1 MKKITSISLI
11 ISGFL
16 MLCSGSTFAQEIL
29 TLEKALE
36 IAYQQSPSI
45 IQSKMSLEQSELALI
60 QQKASLKS
68 QFSLNLSPF
77 QYTRSTS
84 FDNYNTQWYTRKSMS
99 SGLDFRI
106 SQPIKWTDGTLT
118 LSNSFNW
125 QDDDNQSFGAKSTS
139 FSNNLSLNLEQPIFT
154 YNKTKMQLKRLEF
167 NLEKAKIQY
176 ALAQLNIEKNV
187 TSAFYGVYQ
196 AYKRLVTAR
205 EAFQSQ
211 KENYELI
218 KNKVEQGLIAQEELF
233 QAEVTLA
240 TNENSLADTEMSY
253 ENTKDQFKQTLG
265 LPLDIDISI
274 LPNIQIDPVQVDV
287 NQAVKYALDQRMEIR
302 QQQIAIEEGIFSLIE
317 AKDNNKFKGSIS
329 ARVGLMGQGDK
340 FNGAFS
346 KPDDNET
353 IGVTLTVPLWDWGAR
368 KANIR
373 SSELSN
379 ENTEISNAEERK
391 SIMLDVRQ
399 LCRELPKLLR
409 QIDIARQTVSN
420 AERTYDI
427 NVEKYRNGAL
437 TGMELKNQQTQ
448 LTDAKNALTD
458 AIISYKLRLLDL
470 KIQTLWDFQNNKS
483 YLPVDLLKESE

>member
-11 ISGFL
+11 ISGIF
-16 MLCSGSTFAQEIL
+16 MLCSGSTFAQEVL

-68 QFSLNLSPF
+68 QFSLNLNPF

-84 FDNYNTQWYTRKSMS
+84 FDDYNTQWYTRKSMS

-106 SQPIKWTDGTLT
+106 SQPIKWTDGTVT

-139 FSNNLSLNLEQPIFT
+139 FSNNLSLSLEQPIFT

-196 AYKRLVTAR
+196 SYKRLVTAR

-211 KENYELI
+211 KQNYEVI
-218 KNKVEQGLIAQEELF
+218 KNKVEQGLIAPEELF
-233 QAEVTLA
+233 QAKVTLA
-240 TNENSLADTEMSY
+240 TNENSLADTETSY

-274 LPNIQIDPVQVDV
+274 LPDIQIDSVHVDV
-287 NQAVKYALDQRMEIR
+287 NQAVKYALTQRMEIR

-317 AKDNNKFKGSIS
+317 AEDNNKFKGSIS

-353 IGVTLTVPLWDWGAR
+353 IGITLTVPIWDWGAR

-373 SSELSN
+373 STELSN
-379 ENTEISNAEERK
+379 ENTEISNEEERK

-399 LCRELPKLLR
+399 VCRELPKLLR
-409 QIDIARQTVSN
+409 QIEIARQTVKN

-427 NVEKYRNGAL
+427 NVEKYRSGNL

-448 LTDAKNALTD
+448 LTDAKNSLTD
-458 AIISYKLRLLDL
+458 AIISYKLKLLDL
-470 KIQTLWDFQNNKS
+470 KIQTLWDYQNNRS
-483 YLPVDLLKESE
+483 YLPVDLLK

>member
-1 MKKITSISLI
+1 MKKIASISLI
-11 ISGFL
+11 ISGIL

-84 FDNYNTQWYTRKSMS
+84 FDEYNTQWYTRKSMS

-106 SQPIKWTDGTLT
+106 SQPIKWTDGTVT

-196 AYKRLVTAR
+196 SYKRLVTAR

-483 YLPVDLLKESE
+483 YLPVDLLK

>member
-1 MKKITSISLI
+1 MKKIASISLI
-11 ISGFL
+11 ISGIL

-84 FDNYNTQWYTRKSMS
+84 FDEYNTQWYTRKSMS

-106 SQPIKWTDGTLT
+106 SQPIKWTDGTVT

-196 AYKRLVTAR
+196 SYKRLVTAR

-218 KNKVEQGLIAQEELF
+218 KNKVEQGLIAPEELF

-240 TNENSLADTEMSY
+240 TNENSLADTETSY

-274 LPNIQIDPVQVDV
+274 LPNIQIDSVHVDV
-287 NQAVKYALDQRMEIR
+287 NQAVKYALTQRMEIR

-353 IGVTLTVPLWDWGAR
+353 IGITLTVPIW
-368 KANIR
+368 
-373 SSELSN
+373 
-379 ENTEISNAEERK
+379 EISNEEERK

-399 LCRELPKLLR
+399 VCRELPKLLR
-409 QIDIARQTVSN
+409 QIEIARQTVKN

-427 NVEKYRNGAL
+427 NVEKYRSGNL

-448 LTDAKNALTD
+448 LTDAKNSLTD
-458 AIISYKLRLLDL
+458 AIISYKLKLLDL
-470 KIQTLWDFQNNKS
+470 KIQTLWDYQNNKS
-483 YLPVDLLKESE
+483 YLPVDLLK

>member
-1 MKKITSISLI
+1 MKKIASISLI
-11 ISGFL
+11 ISGIL
-16 MLCSGSTFAQEIL
+16 MLCSGSTFAQEFL

-68 QFSLNLSPF
+68 QFSLNLNPF

-84 FDNYNTQWYTRKSMS
+84 FDEYNTQWYTRKSMS

-106 SQPIKWTDGTLT
+106 SQPIKWTDGTIT
-118 LSNSFNW
+118 LSNSFKW

-187 TSAFYGVYQ
+187 TSAFYSVYQ
-196 AYKRLVTAR
+196 SYKRLVTAR

-211 KENYELI
+211 KQNYEII
-218 KNKVEQGLIAQEELF
+218 KNKE
-233 QAEVTLA
+233 T
-240 TNENSLADTEMSY
+240 SY

-274 LPNIQIDPVQVDV
+274 LPDIQIDSVHVDV
-287 NQAVKYALDQRMEIR
+287 NQAVKYALTQRMEIR

-317 AKDNNKFKGSIS
+317 ARDNNKFKGSIS
-329 ARVGLMGQGDK
+329 ARVGLMGQGNK

-353 IGVTLTVPLWDWGAR
+353 IGITLTVPIWDWGAR

-379 ENTEISNAEERK
+379 ENTEISNEEERK
-391 SIMLDVRQ
+391 SIILNVRQ
-399 LCRELPKLLR
+399 VCRELPKLLR
-409 QIDIARQTVSN
+409 QIEIARQTVKN

-427 NVEKYRNGAL
+427 NAEKYRSGTL

-458 AIISYKLRLLDL
+458 AIISYKLKLLDL
-470 KIQTLWDFQNNKS
+470 KIQTLWDYQSNSS
-483 YLPVDLLKESE
+483 YLPVNLLK

>member
-1 MKKITSISLI
+1 MKKIASISLI
-11 ISGFL
+11 ISGIL

-68 QFSLNLSPF
+68 QFSLNLNPF

-84 FDNYNTQWYTRKSMS
+84 FDEYNTQWYTRKSMS

-106 SQPIKWTDGTLT
+106 SQPIKWTDGTVT

-187 TSAFYGVYQ
+187 TSAFYSVYQ
-196 AYKRLVTAR
+196 SYKRLVTAR

-211 KENYELI
+211 KQNYDVI
-218 KNKVEQGLIAQEELF
+218 KNKVDQGLIPPEELF

-240 TNENSLADTEMSY
+240 TNENSLADTETSY

-274 LPNIQIDPVQVDV
+274 LPNIQIDSVHVDV
-287 NQAVKYALDQRMEIR
+287 NQAVKYALTQRMEIR

-353 IGVTLTVPLWDWGAR
+353 IGITLTVPIWDWGAR

-373 SSELSN
+373 STELSN
-379 ENTEISNAEERK
+379 ENTEISNEEERK

-399 LCRELPKLLR
+399 VCRELPKLLR
-409 QIDIARQTVSN
+409 QIEIARQTVKN

-427 NVEKYRNGAL
+427 NVEKYRSGNL

-448 LTDAKNALTD
+448 LTDAKNSLTD
-458 AIISYKLRLLDL
+458 AIISYKLKLLDL
-470 KIQTLWDFQNNKS
+470 KIQTLWDYQNNKS
-483 YLPVDLLKESE
+483 YLPVDLLK

>member
-16 MLCSGSTFAQEIL
+16 LLCSGSTFAQEIL

-45 IQSKMSLEQSELALI
+45 IQSKMNLEQSELALI

-68 QFSLNLSPF
+68 QFSLNLNPF

-84 FDNYNTQWYTRKSMS
+84 FDNYNTQWYTRKSMG

-106 SQPIKWTDGTLT
+106 SQPIKWTDGTIT

-125 QDDDNQSFGAKSTS
+125 QDDDNQSFGVKSTS
-139 FSNNLSLNLEQPIFT
+139 FTNNLSLNLEQPIFT

-218 KNKVEQGLIAQEELF
+218 KNKVEQGLVAQEELF

-253 ENTKDQFKQTLG
+253 ENTKEQFKQTLG

-274 LPNIQIDPVQVDV
+274 LPDIQINPVQVDV
-287 NQAVKYALDQRMEIR
+287 NLAVKYALDQRMEIR

-353 IGVTLTVPLWDWGAR
+353 IGVSLTVPLWDWGAR

-373 SSELSN
+373 STELSN

-391 SIMLDVRQ
+391 SITLEVRQ
-399 LCRELPKLLR
+399 LCRELPKLLK
-409 QIDIARQTVSN
+409 QIDIARQTVTN

-427 NVEKYRNGAL
+427 NVEKYRNGTL
-437 TGMELKNQQTQ
+437 SGMDLKNQQTQ

-483 YLPVDLLKESE
+483 YLPVDLLK

>member
-45 IQSKMSLEQSELALI
+45 IQSKMSLEQSELSLI

-483 YLPVDLLKESE
+483 YLPVDLLK

>member
-1 MKKITSISLI
+1 MKKITAISLI

-274 LPNIQIDPVQVDV
+274 LPNIQIDPVQIDV

-483 YLPVDLLKESE
+483 YLPVDLLK

>member
-16 MLCSGSTFAQEIL
+16 MICSGSTYAQEVL

-68 QFSLNLSPF
+68 QFSLDLSPF

-84 FDNYNTQWYTRKSMS
+84 FDEFNTQWYTRKSMS

-106 SQPIKWTDGTLT
+106 SQPIKWTDGTIS

-139 FSNNLSLNLEQPIFT
+139 FSNNLSLSLEQPIFT

-196 AYKRLVTAR
+196 SYKRLVTAR

-211 KENYELI
+211 KENYEVI
-218 KNKVEQGLIAQEELF
+218 KNKVEQELIAQEELF

-240 TNENSLADTEMSY
+240 TNENSLADAEMNY

-265 LPLDIDISI
+265 LPLDTDISI
-274 LPNIQIDPVQVDV
+274 LPDIRIDSVHVDV
-287 NQAVKYALDQRMEIR
+287 NQAVKYALTQRMEIR
-302 QQQIAIEEGIFSLIE
+302 EQQIAIEEGIFSLIE

-353 IGVTLTVPLWDWGAR
+353 IGVTLTVPIWDWGAR

-373 SSELSN
+373 STELAN
-379 ENTEISNAEERK
+379 ENTEISNEEERK
-391 SIMLDVRQ
+391 TIMLEVRQ
-399 LCRELPKLLR
+399 VCRELPKLLR
-409 QIDIARQTVSN
+409 QIEIARQTVTN

-427 NVEKYRNGAL
+427 NVEKYRSGSL

-448 LTDAKNALTD
+448 LTDAKNSLTD
-458 AIISYKLRLLDL
+458 AIISYKLKLLYL
-470 KIQTLWDFQNNKS
+470 KIQTLWDYQNNRS
-483 YLPVDLLKESE
+483 YLPVDLLK

>member
-1 MKKITSISLI
+1 MKKIASISLI
-11 ISGFL
+11 ISGIL

-68 QFSLNLSPF
+68 QFSLNLNPF

-84 FDNYNTQWYTRKSMS
+84 FDDYNTQWYTRKSMS

-187 TSAFYGVYQ
+187 TAAFYGVYQ
-196 AYKRLVTAR
+196 SYKRLVTAR

-218 KNKVEQGLIAQEELF
+218 KNKVEQHLIAQEELF

-240 TNENSLADTEMSY
+240 TNENSLADTETSY

-274 LPNIQIDPVQVDV
+274 LPNIQIDSVQVDV
-287 NQAVKYALDQRMEIR
+287 NQAVKYALTQRMEIR

-353 IGVTLTVPLWDWGAR
+353 IGVTLTVPIWDWGAR

-373 SSELSN
+373 STELSN
-379 ENTEISNAEERK
+379 ENTEISNEEERK
-391 SIMLDVRQ
+391 SIMLEVRQ
-399 LCRELPKLLR
+399 ICRELPKLLR
-409 QIDIARQTVSN
+409 QIEIARQTVRN

-427 NVEKYRNGAL
+427 NVEKYRSGTL

-448 LTDAKNALTD
+448 LTDAKNSLTD
-458 AIISYKLRLLDL
+458 AIISYKLKLLDL
-470 KIQTLWDFQNNKS
+470 KIQTLWDYQNNRS
-483 YLPVDLLKESE
+483 YLPVDLLK

>member
-1 MKKITSISLI
+1 MKKRTSLSLI
-11 ISGFL
+11 ISGLLVIF
-16 MLCSGSTFAQEIL
+16 SGTTSAQEIL
-29 TLEKALE
+29 TLERALE

-45 IQSKMSLEQSELALI
+45 IQSKMGLEQSELALI

-84 FDNYNTQWYTRKSMS
+84 FDDYNTRWYTRKSMS
-99 SGLDFRI
+99 SGGDFRI
-106 SQPIKWTDGTLT
+106 SQPIKWTDGTIS
-118 LSNSFNW
+118 LSNSLNW

-139 FSNNLSLNLEQPIFT
+139 FSNNLSLQLEQPIFT
-154 YNKTKMQLKRLEF
+154 YNRTKIQLKKLEF

-176 ALAQLNIEKNV
+176 ALARLNIEKNV

-196 AYKRLVTAR
+196 SYRDLVIAR

-211 KENYELI
+211 KETYEMV
-218 KNKVEQGLIAQEELF
+218 KNKVAQGLIPQEELF

-240 TNENSLADTEMSY
+240 TNENSLSDKETGY

-274 LPNIQIDPVQVDV
+274 LPDIRIDSVNIDQAL
-287 NQAVKYALDQRMEIR
+287 AVKYALDQRLEIR
-302 QQQIAIEEGIFSLIE
+302 QQQISVEEGIFSLIE
-317 AKDNNKFKGSIS
+317 AKDNNKFKGNIS
-329 ARVGLMGQGDK
+329 ARVGLMGQGSK
-340 FNGAFS
+340 FKGAFS

-373 SSELSN
+373 STELAN
-379 ENTEISNAEERK
+379 ENTEISNEEEKK
-391 SIMLDVRQ
+391 SIILSVRQ

-409 QIDIARQTVSN
+409 QIEIARQTVKN
-420 AERTYDI
+420 AERTYEI
-427 NVEKYRNGAL
+427 NLEKYRSGSL
-437 TGMELKNQQTQ
+437 SGMDLKNQQTQ
-448 LTDAKNALTD
+448 LTDAKTSLTS
-458 AIISYKLRLLDL
+458 AIISYKLKLLDL
-470 KIQTLWDFQNNKS
+470 KIQTLWDFQTNTS
-483 YLPVDLLKESE
+483 YLPVDLIK

>member
-391 SIMLDVRQ
+391 SFMLDVRQ

-483 YLPVDLLKESE
+483 YLPVDLLK

>member
-16 MLCSGSTFAQEIL
+16 MLCSGSTSAQEIL

-36 IAYQQSPSI
+36 IANQQSPSI
-45 IQSKMSLEQSELALI
+45 IQSKMNLEQNELALI

-68 QFSLNLSPF
+68 QFSLDLSPF

-84 FDNYNTQWYTRKSMS
+84 FDNYNTRWYTRKSMG

-106 SQPIKWTDGTLT
+106 SQPIKWTDGRIT

-139 FSNNLSLNLEQPIFT
+139 FSNNLSLYLEQPIFT

-187 TSAFYGVYQ
+187 TTAFYGVYQ
-196 AYKRLVTAR
+196 AYKRVVTAR

-218 KNKVEQGLIAQEELF
+218 KNKVEQHLIAQEELF

-265 LPLDIDISI
+265 LPLDMDISI
-274 LPNIQIDPVQVDV
+274 LPDIQINPIQVDV
-287 NQAVKYALDQRMEIR
+287 NLAVKYALDQRMEIR

-317 AKDNNKFKGSIS
+317 AKDNNKFKGNIS

-353 IGVTLTVPLWDWGAR
+353 IGITLSVPLWDWGAR

-373 SSELSN
+373 STELSN
-379 ENTEISNAEERK
+379 ENTEIANAEERK

-399 LCRELPKLLR
+399 LCRELPKLLK
-409 QIDIARQTVSN
+409 QIDIARQTVTN

-427 NVEKYRNGAL
+427 NAEKYRNGTL

-483 YLPVDLLKESE
+483 YLPVDLLK

>member
-11 ISGFL
+11 ISGVL

-483 YLPVDLLKESE
+483 YLPVDLLK

>member
-16 MLCSGSTFAQEIL
+16 MICSGSTYAQEVL

-68 QFSLNLSPF
+68 QFSLDLSPF

-84 FDNYNTQWYTRKSMS
+84 FDEFNTQWYTRKSMS

-106 SQPIKWTDGTLT
+106 SQPIKWTDGTIS

-139 FSNNLSLNLEQPIFT
+139 FSNNLSLSLEQPIFT

-196 AYKRLVTAR
+196 SYKRLVTAR

-211 KENYELI
+211 KENYEVI
-218 KNKVEQGLIAQEELF
+218 KNKVEQELIAQEELF

-240 TNENSLADTEMSY
+240 TNENSLADAEMNY

-265 LPLDIDISI
+265 LPLDTDISI
-274 LPNIQIDPVQVDV
+274 LPDIRIDSVHVDV
-287 NQAVKYALDQRMEIR
+287 NQAVKYALTQRMEIR
-302 QQQIAIEEGIFSLIE
+302 EQQIAIEEGIFSLIE

-353 IGVTLTVPLWDWGAR
+353 IGVTLTVPIWDWGAR

-373 SSELSN
+373 STELAN
-379 ENTEISNAEERK
+379 ENTEISNEEERK
-391 SIMLDVRQ
+391 TIMLEVRQ
-399 LCRELPKLLR
+399 VCRELPKLLR
-409 QIDIARQTVSN
+409 QIEIARQTVTN

-427 NVEKYRNGAL
+427 NVEKYRSGSL

-448 LTDAKNALTD
+448 LTDAKNSLTD
-458 AIISYKLRLLDL
+458 AIISYKLKLLDL
-470 KIQTLWDFQNNKS
+470 KIQTLWDYQNNRS
-483 YLPVDLLKESE
+483 YLPVDLLK

>member
-420 AERTYDI
+420 AVRTYDI

-483 YLPVDLLKESE
+483 YLPVDLLK

>member
-11 ISGFL
+11 ISGIF
-16 MLCSGSTFAQEIL
+16 MLCSGSTFAQEVL

-68 QFSLNLSPF
+68 QFSLNLNPF

-84 FDNYNTQWYTRKSMS
+84 FDDYNTQWYTRKSMS

-106 SQPIKWTDGTLT
+106 SQPIKWTDGTVT

-139 FSNNLSLNLEQPIFT
+139 FSNNLSLSLEQPIFT

-196 AYKRLVTAR
+196 SYKRLVTAR

-211 KENYELI
+211 KQNYEVI
-218 KNKVEQGLIAQEELF
+218 KNKVEQGLIAPEELI

-240 TNENSLADTEMSY
+240 TNENSLADTETSY

-274 LPNIQIDPVQVDV
+274 LPDIQIDSVHVDV
-287 NQAVKYALDQRMEIR
+287 NQAVKYALTQRMEIR

-317 AKDNNKFKGSIS
+317 AEDNNKFKGSIS

-353 IGVTLTVPLWDWGAR
+353 IGITLTVPIWDWGAR

-373 SSELSN
+373 STELSN
-379 ENTEISNAEERK
+379 ENTEISNEEERK

-399 LCRELPKLLR
+399 VCRELPKLLR
-409 QIDIARQTVSN
+409 QIEIARQTVKN

-427 NVEKYRNGAL
+427 NVEKYRSGNL

-448 LTDAKNALTD
+448 LTDAKNSLTD
-458 AIISYKLRLLDL
+458 AIISYKLKLLDL
-470 KIQTLWDFQNNKS
+470 KIQTLWDYQNNRS
-483 YLPVDLLKESE
+483 YLPVDLLK